1 MSDTAGLTKMHA
13 CPRCGFL
20 LNSTE
25 SDCPYCASQRDTTTW
40 PRERVLAV
48 SASVLVSLFAVT
60 GYAARIYHAR
70 TKWFAQQWCE
80 RGRAELAAGRP
91 DEAAKSLHNT
101 YFYNPQD
108 ISCQLDLVRAL
119 MAGKHYVEAQHHL
132 EGVLAQDPGNGEAN
146 LALAELEAARGE
158 YAEAVR
164 HYHNAIYGVWPV
176 NDEVPRANARL
187 ELVKFLL
194 AHGANE
200 DALGELVGL
209 AANSA
214 SQGGAFH
221 QQLGKLFL
229 EAGSPDRA
237 LEEFQVAMR
246 AGQESAETYA
256 KAGEAAYETGKYRD
270 ALGYLEQA
278 APGENEKAGVE
289 VMLADLR
296 KVMDADPQA
305 PGISREERLIRME
318 VAYDQAII
326 RLNECSESA
335 NSSGSNTLLK
345 VVQAQAAG
353 LKKTLKDPG
362 RAPEVM
368 EFAFDAERR
377 ALAACGSPRGGFDQ
391 TLLLLSR
398 QAGGPGK

>member
-1 MSDTAGLTKMHA
+1 MGDTVGLTKMHA

-20 LNSTE
+20 LSSIE
-25 SDCPYCASQRDTTTW
+25 SDCPYCASQRGTTTW

-48 SASVLVSLFAVT
+48 SALLLVLLFTAT
-60 GYAARIYHAR
+60 GYAARGYHTK
-70 TKWFAQQWCE
+70 TKWLAQEWCE
-80 RGRAELAAGRP
+80 RGRAELAAGKP

-101 YFYNPQD
+101 YFYNSQD

-119 MAGKHYVEAQHHL
+119 MAGKHYAEAQHHL
-132 EGVLAQDPGNGEAN
+132 EGVLAQDPGNGQAN
-146 LALAELEAARGE
+146 LALGELEAARGE
-158 YAEAVR
+158 YAQAVR
-164 HYHNAIYGVWPV
+164 HYHNGIYGVWPE
-176 NDEVPRANARL
+176 NDEVSRANARL

-221 QQLGKLFL
+221 AQLGGLFL
-229 EAGSPDRA
+229 EAGSPERA
-237 LEEFQVAMR
+237 LEEFQIAMR
-246 AGQESAETYA
+246 AGQENAETYA
-256 KAGEAAYETGKYRD
+256 KAGEAAYETGKYRQ
-270 ALGYLEQA
+270 AFGYLEQA
-278 APGENEKAGVE
+278 ASDEKEKTIVAAT
-289 VMLADLR
+289 LADLR

-305 PGISREERLIRME
+305 PGISREERLERME
-318 VAYDQAII
+318 AAYDQAII
-326 RLNECSESA
+326 RLNECSESTG
-335 NSSGSNTLLK
+335 SSASSTPLK
-345 VVQAQAAG
+345 AVQARAAD

-368 EFAFDAERR
+368 EFAFDAERT
-377 ALAACGSPRGGFDQ
+377 AQAACGPPAGFDQ

-398 QAGGPGK
+398 RAGGAEK